1 MARFGRL
8 GLRRVARR
16 LARYLLPEAV
26 LYRLWRRRAAQTP
39 RSALPTA
46 SDHRAIAIQDG
57 VRLDVFW
64 VNRQL
69 GPGPGASLY
78 VLGDEVLRLD
88 CFGAEGLGGHYHI
101 NPPQVEFSSRAPAR
115 LFFPAGSHEDH
126 IERAAFELETNLPAA
141 LAMNRDARI
150 RRIRLDE
157 DRLAA
162 AAAELRRV
170 MLALLERHRAELG
183 QGDQA
188 AVDQERADEEGSAT
202 AGLSHPPEEDHRR
215 QTP

>member
-1 MARFGRL
+1 M
-8 GLRRVARR
+8 GLRRMARR

-26 LYRLWRRRAAQTP
+26 LYPLWRWQAARSP

-46 SDHRAIAIQDG
+46 SDHRTIAIQDG
-57 VRLDVFW
+57 MRLDVFW
-64 VNRQL
+64 VDRTL

-101 NPPQVEFSSRAPAR
+101 NPRQVELSSGVAAR

-126 IERAAFELETNLPAA
+126 IERAAFELETNLPAI

-150 RRIRLDE
+150 RRIEVDEARLT
-157 DRLAA
+157 A
-162 AAAELRRV
+162 AAAELRHV
-170 MLALLERHRAELG
+170 MSALLQRHRADLELG
-183 QGDQA
+183 GRVA
-188 AVDQERADEEGSAT
+188 AGIEAVDEPGA
-202 AGLSHPPEEDHRR
+202 AGAALVDPPEKHHRR
-215 QTP
+215 

>member
-1 MARFGRL
+1 MACFRPL
-8 GLRRVARR
+8 GLRRAIRR
-16 LARYLLPEAV
+16 LAGYLLPEAV
-26 LYRLWRRRAAQTP
+26 LYQLWRWRTAKMP

-46 SDHRAIAIQDG
+46 SDHQTIAIQDG

-64 VNRQL
+64 VNRRL

-101 NPPQVEFSSRAPAR
+101 NPRQIELSSGTSAR

-126 IERAAFELETNLPAA
+126 IERAAFELETNLPAV

-150 RRIRLDE
+150 RRTSLD
-157 DRLAA
+157 DAGLAA

-170 MLALLERHRAELG
+170 MLALLERHREELG
-183 QGDQA
+183 QCGRA
-188 AVDQERADEEGSAT
+188 AVNQEWADQEGSA
-202 AGLSHPPEEDHRR
+202 AAALSHPPEQDHCR
-215 QTP
+215 